1 MLYLTEED
9 IVKAVSM
16 KQLLDAVE
24 ASMRLY
30 ETGEFHM
37 PQRLHVDHG
46 GNTLLL
52 MPCFTADCFGTKLV
66 TLFPRNPELSVPVL
80 TGVMVLNDA
89 GTGVPVALLNGSAL
103 TALRTAVITAV
114 SIRHLAREGAR
125 SLGIIGAGIQAF
137 YQAQAAC
144 AVRNIADVFVFDVAS
159 QKTSALVD
167 KLSRDLA
174 DVKFHAAKSVEDLLK
189 ESAVVITA
197 TTSLDPVL
205 PDKEELLEGRHF
217 AGIGSYKP
225 DMREFPKALFGLL
238 DTVYVDTDHALE
250 ESGDLIVP
258 LQNGWITKDQVVTF
272 GRFLLDDK
280 PKEEPTRRT
289 TLFKSVGMALF
300 DVCTSKLIYDN
311 ALKKGLGQE
320 IPL

>member
-1 MLYLTEED
+1 MLYLAEKD
-9 IVKAVSM
+9 ILKAVSV
-16 KQLLDAVE
+16 QELLDAVE

-80 TGVMVLNDA
+80 NGVMVLNDA
-89 GTGVPVALLNGSAL
+89 RTGVPVALLNGPVL
-103 TALRTAVITAV
+103 TALRTAAVSAV
-114 SIRHLAREGAR
+114 SIRHLAPEGAR
-125 SLGIIGAGIQAF
+125 SLGIIGAGVQAF
-137 YQAQAAC
+137 YQVQAAC
-144 AVRNIADVFVFDVAS
+144 AARKFTHVFVFDLVS
-159 QKTSALVD
+159 EETSSLID
-167 KLSRDLA
+167 KLPQELPH
-174 DVKFHAAKSVEDLLK
+174 VKFHGAKSVEGLLK
-189 ESAVVITA
+189 ESAVIITA
-197 TTSLDPVL
+197 TTSPDPVL

-225 DMREFPKALFGLL
+225 NMREFPKALFGLL
-238 DTVYVDTDHALE
+238 DAVYVDTDHALE

-272 GRFLLDDK
+272 GRFLLGDR
-280 PKEEPTRRT
+280 PKEKLRRQT

-300 DVCTSKLIYDN
+300 DVCASKLIYDN
-311 ALKKGLGQE
+311 ALEKGLGQE
-320 IPL
+320 IAL